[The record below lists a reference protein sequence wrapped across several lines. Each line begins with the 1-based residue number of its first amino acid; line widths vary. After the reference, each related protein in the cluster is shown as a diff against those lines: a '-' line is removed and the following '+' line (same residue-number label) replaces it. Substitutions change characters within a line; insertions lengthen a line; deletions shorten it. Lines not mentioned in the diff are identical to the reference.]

1 MNPEPIHTSF
11 PGGCWQALSL
21 CPSCRW
27 GEGGRQSP
35 LAFRFDGTQ
44 PPGGGRSLGL
54 TGCLGEM
61 HCWLPRPPRGKMV
74 RTCPP
79 ESGAHWMERLP
90 TRGGQHLL
98 SRGTSQTR
106 ARGGG
111 HQSALKRRGCGV
123 SADAPRTKRRAGKKE
138 EEGQT
143 AGCWCRQNSV
153 ELGTGGLGHAEPG
166 KAEATPEEETRG
178 VESPSPSATG
188 AGWRSCLIKP
198 HFSLPRSTSLRIKK
212 LSC

>member
-1 MNPEPIHTSF
+1 MF
-11 PGGCWQALSL
+11 GGDALLASQASQ
-21 CPSCRW
+21 RK
-27 GEGGRQSP
+27 
-35 LAFRFDGTQ
+35 DGKNMSSRER
-44 PPGGGRSLGL
+44 RSLD
-54 TGCLGEM
+54 
-61 HCWLPRPPRGKMV
+61 GKA
-74 RTCPP
+74 
-79 ESGAHWMERLP
+79 SHS
-90 TRGGQHLL
+90 GGQHLL

-143 AGCWCRQNSV
+143 AGCWGRQNSV

>member
-11 PGGCWQALSL
+11 PGGYLQALSL

-54 TGCLGEM
+54 IGCLGEM

-90 TRGGQHLL
+90 TRGGQHLPEQRQPDQ
-98 SRGTSQTR
+98 SPWGQQGGRGRTSECPEEAGLRGEHRCSQKKE
-106 ARGGG
+106 ARG
-111 HQSALKRRGCGV
+111 K
-123 SADAPRTKRRAGKKE
+123 DE

-143 AGCWCRQNSV
+143 AGCWGRQNSV

-178 VESPSPSATG
+178 VERVLRPVPLG
-188 AGWRSCLIKP
+188 RLEK
-198 HFSLPRSTSLRIKK
+198 LPD
-212 LSC
+212 